1 MINQSSLRFYCIKKS
16 TVLNES
22 SKISS
27 NSLNHEHILESSVF
41 TSNKISLPL
50 SDAQAIDEDWNLV
63 GSKKLNK
70 ILKHSTQ
77 IPPSSITQSKYR
89 SLLQLCKLEVFIPTF
104 HTIQFSHKLIHD
116 LNGLPWT
123 IESTKEI
130 IRPFNFLHLQFNS
143 KIIVTHNNL
152 LNLTSIATCSFTSCP
167 ELICNLPFKI
177 TLPRQIPPAYS
188 ILVNQ
193 ILRD

>member
-77 IPPSSITQSKYR
+77 IPSSSNTQSIYR
-89 SLLQLCKLEVFIPTF
+89 SLLQLCKHEVFIPTF
-104 HTIQFSHKLIHD
+104 HTVQFSHKLIHD

-130 IRPFNFLHLQFNS
+130 RPFNFLHSKFNS
-143 KIIVTHNNL
+143 KIIVIHNNL
-152 LNLTSIATCSFTSCP
+152 LNLTSGSYSIASCSFTFCQM
-167 ELICNLPFKI
+167 N
-177 TLPRQIPPAYS
+177 YS
-188 ILVNQ
+188 WTILLVRN
-193 ILRD
+193 